1 MRPLFVFI
9 FLLFTPVILSQI
21 TAPSASGMQMTSY
34 PSDPLLKHPVYVF
47 CNPSGSIKGTLVAAS
62 PGGSAPFTFSWHKW
76 NTATK
81 DFSDFIRTDAGVS
94 TSSLTGLEEG
104 GYRAHITDGSGYDT
118 MLVAWVHL
126 DRPFAEARLQNFTCD
141 YVALAGK
148 AVADTFYYYDPS
160 GGQAVKL
167 GNPVTFI
174 WSSTP
179 SSSIPFPN
187 IEINPVTY
195 NPPLEDVVYKL
206 QVTDNFGCVS
216 ESSFPYAS
224 IHVKADFK
232 ADPVTGEAPL
242 QVNFEDKSVR
252 GHKYLW
258 KFGDKDTSSARSPE
272 HIYYKPG
279 EYTVTLIVESENL
292 CVDSLLFEKIVVEP
306 SSLDIPNVFTPDGD
320 GINDFFVVESK
331 SLRSISVEIYSRSGM
346 MVYSFYGEGE
356 RLAGWQ
362 GWDGNVNKSS
372 VKAAPGIYF
381 YIIRARGWDDK
392 IYEGKQYRGFF
403 YLYR

>member
-9 FLLFTPVILSQI
+9 FPLVSLVVQAQI
-21 TAPSASGMQMTSY
+21 TSPSSGGMQMTSY

-47 CNPSGSIKGTLVAAS
+47 CNPTGNIKGTLDAAS
-62 PGGSAPFTFSWHKW
+62 PGGSAPFTFTWHKW

-81 DFSDFIRTDAGVS
+81 DFSDFIRTDAGVL

-104 GYRAHITDGSGYDT
+104 GYRARVTDGLSYDT
-118 MLVAWVHL
+118 MLVAWVHI
-126 DRPFAEARLQNFTCD
+126 DKPFAEARLQNFTCD

-148 AVADTFYYYDPS
+148 AAADTFFYYDPS

-167 GNPVTFI
+167 SNTVTFI

-206 QVTDNFGCVS
+206 QVTDNFGCVA
-216 ESSFPYAS
+216 ESSFPYTS

-242 QVNFEDKSVR
+242 KVNFEDKSVR
-252 GHKYLW
+252 GYKYLW

-356 RLAGWQ
+356 GLAGWQ
-362 GWDGNVNKSS
+362 GWDGNVNRSS